1 MSDGAT
7 ERRRPTRRWALLVA
21 LAVIG
26 AIVGLLVA
34 VGTRPMY
41 TATATSLVTMRSAS
55 SVTDLQQGGSV
66 ARQVGRT
73 YADLTRTPYLLQG
86 VIADLHLATTPE
98 ALAEHITAET
108 PVDTA
113 LLRIAVVDPSA
124 AQAARIANAVQERL
138 GSTVG
143 SLAPSVTH
151 AARVTAVQRAV
162 PPTAPSSPSVPLD
175 VVLGALGG
183 AAVRLLL
190 ALVAAIRRWHP
201 GPGGGLAAPSMF

>member
-1 MSDGAT
+1 MSEAAS

-21 LAVIG
+21 LVVIG
-26 AIVGLLVA
+26 AIVGLFVA

-41 TATATSLVTMRSAS
+41 TATASSYVSVRAS
-55 SVTDLQQGGSV
+55 SSVSGLEQGASFAQQAGQSYAALATNSFVLQ
-66 ARQVGRT
+66 R
-73 YADLTRTPYLLQG
+73 
-86 VIADLHLATTPE
+86 VIEDLHLATTPE
-98 ALAEHITAET
+98 ALARRITAQ
-108 PVDTA
+108 TA
-113 LLRIAVVDPSA
+113 PHTVVLTIDVVDPSA
-124 AQAARIANAVQERL
+124 VQAARIANAVQERL

-183 AAVRLLL
+183 AAVRLLM
-190 ALVAAIRRWHP
+190 ALVAAVRRWHP
-201 GPGGGLAAPSMF
+201 SPGGGLAAPSMF